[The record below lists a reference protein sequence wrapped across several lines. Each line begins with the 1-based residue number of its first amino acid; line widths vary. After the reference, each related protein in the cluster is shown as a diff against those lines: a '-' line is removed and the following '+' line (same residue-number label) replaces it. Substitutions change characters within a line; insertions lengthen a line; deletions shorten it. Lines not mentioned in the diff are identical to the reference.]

1 MVLYAGVLAFA
12 GLLLGACASGPGTE
26 PREDSSDS
34 KEASWQIELI
44 GAVEETVGADEFE
57 EAKSHSSHY
66 REISQEEKDGA
77 AVYKGMP
84 LWYFLAM
91 IDDRK
96 EEHPYDLNDELWK
109 AGYDVTL
116 TAADGYAA
124 TFNTAELG
132 PEALSVADSKNG
144 EAIQPR
150 VVGNAS
156 KSLLVKDLVSI
167 EAFVE
172 APAADTGR
180 DDFQLAIEANGQ
192 IHSFSL
198 AELEE
203 YPYYVEAPGSY
214 TTSAGTSYS
223 YTYGGV
229 KLKEI
234 LSQYIKLKDDSSITF
249 VAMDGYEMSYS
260 GEEILESGEG
270 EWILAFKRNGEYLA
284 KDPGYIRTVKVGEGT
299 PNILGHKSVKMVK
312 TIKVEGEG
320 FKPFELEMKGK
331 MDFTL
336 ERHTMQSGVSCHERT
351 VNFVW
356 KDDRNEY
363 TGIPLYLLLAYSDD
377 PDYAPHKQ
385 KDKSILAYDADAAVK
400 GYTVKISASDG
411 YAIELDSRQLHE
423 NDDVIIAMYKNGEIL
438 PDREWPLILV
448 WDEGAKTVPD
458 GIKPVRNITSIELI
472 F

>member
-1 MVLYAGVLAFA
+1 MKKLGVYVSVFSLMMLF
-12 GLLLGACASGPGTE
+12 LGGCVSGPGTVAK
-26 PREDSSDS
+26 EDST
-34 KEASWQIELI
+34 KASWQIELR
-44 GAVEETVGADEFE
+44 GAVEETVSADEFE

-66 REISQEEKDGA
+66 REISQEEKDEVV
-77 AVYKGMP
+77 VYKGMP

-91 IDDRK
+91 IDGRK
-96 EEHPYDLNDELWK
+96 EEHPYDLDDQRWK
-109 AGYDVTL
+109 AGYEVTL
-116 TAADGYAA
+116 SSADGYAS
-124 TFNTAELG
+124 TFNTADLG
-132 PEALSVADSKNG
+132 PEVLFVADSKNG
-144 EAIQPR
+144 EPILPT

-156 KSLLVKDLVSI
+156 KSLRVKDLVSI

-180 DDFQLAIEANGQ
+180 DAFRLAIEVNGQ
-192 IHSFSL
+192 TYSFSL
-198 AELEE
+198 TELEE

-214 TTSAGTSYS
+214 TTSAGTTYN

-234 LSQYIKLKDDSSITF
+234 LAQYIKLKNDSSITF

-260 GEEILESGEG
+260 GKEVIEPGEG

-284 KDPGYIRTVKVGEGT
+284 RDPGYIRTVKVGEGT
-299 PNILGHKSVKMVK
+299 PNILGHKSVKMVEA
-312 TIKVEGEG
+312 IRVEGEG

-336 ERHTMQSGVSCHERT
+336 ERHTLQSGVSCHERT
-351 VNFVW
+351 VSFVW
-356 KDDRNEY
+356 KDDRSEY
-363 TGIPLYLLLAYSDD
+363 TGIPFYLLLAYSDD
-377 PDYAPHKQ
+377 PSYAPHKQ
-385 KDKSILAYDADAAVK
+385 KDKSILAYDADAAVE

-423 NDDVIIAMYKNGEIL
+423 NDDVILAMYKNGEIL

-448 WDEGAKTVPD
+448 WDEKAETVPD
-458 GIKPVRNITSIELI
+458 GIKPVRNISSIELI